1 MERPGIKRI
10 ERLDPW
16 SIEDIEDY
24 DRLIE
29 VFGMEPVTDE
39 LLSQLPFKNRL
50 FRRRLVFGHR
60 DMGVIVEAVK
70 LGREYAVMSGIKP
83 TGEFHLGTKMTAEQ
97 MIYLQKLSGKSR
109 VFYAIADIEAWED
122 NGLPIEQTREIAVD
136 NVADILALGLD
147 WKRSYIYRQSEEP
160 RVMRWGYVFARG
172 LTINL
177 LEAIYGEKHVG
188 MYMSALV
195 QVGDI
200 LLPQH
205 PEFGGPKPTI
215 VPVGADQDP
224 HIRLTRDLARKHSNL
239 YKLVPP
245 AAVYHKL
252 QKALTGEAKM
262 SKRDPMSY
270 ITLGDTPE
278 LVEKKIKNAFTG
290 GRETAELQR
299 RLGGRPEICVV
310 YQLAVFHFIEDDE
323 QVKRMYDECKSG
335 VRLCG
340 ECKLEVA
347 REAAEFISKHQE
359 KKIEMLDLARQLLE
373 EKPTF

>member
-1 MERPGIKRI
+1 MGV

-29 VFGMEPVTDE
+29 VFGMEPVTEE
-39 LLSQLPFKNRL
+39 LLKKLPFKNRI
-50 FRRRLVFGHR
+50 FRRKLAFGHR
-60 DMGVIVEAVK
+60 DLGMIIEALEK
-70 LGREYAVMSGIKP
+70 GEEYAVMSGIKP

-97 MIYLQKLSGKSR
+97 MIYFQRLSSKAV

-122 NGLPIEQTREIAVD
+122 NGLPLEETREIAVD

-147 WKRSYIYRQSEEP
+147 WRRCYVYRQSEEP

-177 LEAIYGEKHVG
+177 LESIYGMKHIG

-205 PEFGGPKPTI
+205 PDFGGPKPTI

-224 HIRLTRDLARKHSNL
+224 HIRLTRDLARKHDEL
-239 YKLVPP
+239 YRLIPP
-245 AAVYHKL
+245 ASVYHKL

-270 ITLGDTPE
+270 ITLSDSPE
-278 LVEKKIKNAFTG
+278 LVERKIKNAFTG

-299 RLGGRPEICVV
+299 RLGGIPEICVV

-323 QVKRMYDECKSG
+323 RVRKIYEECKSG
-335 VRLCG
+335 SRLCG

-347 REAAEFISKHQE
+347 REASKFISKHQE
-359 KKIEMLDLARQLLE
+359 KKSEMLDLARQLLE
-373 EKPTF
+373 EKSFSLTSYS

>member
-1 MERPGIKRI
+1 MHV

-16 SIEDIEDY
+16 SVEDIEDY
-24 DRLIE
+24 DRLIR
-29 VFGMEPVTDE
+29 VFGMEPVTDDI
-39 LLSQLPFKNRL
+39 LSKLPFLNRL

-60 DMGVIVEAVK
+60 DLGMIVEAIRG
-70 LGREYAVMSGIKP
+70 GREYAVMSGIKP

-97 MIYLQKLSGKSR
+97 MIYFQQLSGKAK

-122 NGLPIEQTREIAVD
+122 NGLPLEETREIAVD

-147 WKRSYIYRQSEEP
+147 WRRAYVYRQSEEP
-160 RVMRWGYVFARG
+160 RVMRWGYVFGRG
-172 LTINL
+172 LTRSL
-177 LEAIYGEKHVG
+177 LEAIYGEKHLG

-205 PEFGGPKPTI
+205 PDFGGPKPTI

-224 HIRLTRDLARKHSNL
+224 HIRLTRDLARKYDSL
-239 YKLVPP
+239 YPLIPP

-270 ITLGDTPE
+270 ITLNDAPD
-278 LVEKKIKNAFTG
+278 LVKKKVMNAFTG

-310 YQLAVFHFIEDDE
+310 YQLAVFHFIEDDARVE
-323 QVKRMYDECKSG
+323 RVYEECKAG

-347 REAAEFISKHQE
+347 LEAQEYVRRHQE
-359 KKIEMLDLARQLLE
+359 RKAEMKDLARQILE
-373 EKPTF
+373 EKANL